1 LESNLVRTSEINNF
15 INNTIYS
22 DLTFNDKVELALTHL
37 NNMMTDL
44 DYLEM
49 VDSYST
55 SISFAH
61 PWMIELF
68 KELATEIGLKVV
80 KKYLP
85 GYGDWQSIK
94 DAIDN
99 AGHGDCLG
107 TLGEV
112 LNIVKKKVPWLA
124 AVDAVIDVF
133 DFGTLANKA
142 WKAFDKIKILPTNA
156 FNSILKTI
164 KNKCGGILDKI
175 EHDNN
180 IQGKIKYDPSDA
192 FNFFKDIANDLGITY
207 TPFTTPNGPGGTF
220 DLPGG
225 FTIKYYP
232 VSSTINPATGIGYP
246 TIEIL
251 SNNVTIYKFRFE
263 L

>member
-1 LESNLVRTSEINNF
+1 MESNLVRTSEINNF

-80 KKYLP
+80 KNTYQAMVTGNRLKMQLIM
-85 GYGDWQSIK
+85 Q
-94 DAIDN
+94 
-99 AGHGDCLG
+99 
-107 TLGEV
+107 V
-112 LNIVKKKVPWLA
+112 M
-124 AVDAVIDVF
+124 VI
-133 DFGTLANKA
+133 G
-142 WKAFDKIKILPTNA
+142 W
-156 FNSILKTI
+156 
-164 KNKCGGILDKI
+164 
-175 EHDNN
+175 
-180 IQGKIKYDPSDA
+180 
-192 FNFFKDIANDLGITY
+192 
-207 TPFTTPNGPGGTF
+207 
-220 DLPGG
+220 
-225 FTIKYYP
+225 
-232 VSSTINPATGIGYP
+232 
-246 TIEIL
+246 
-251 SNNVTIYKFRFE
+251 E